1 MEDKNLLDI
10 PDALRLEHAGV
21 LLSGLCDRSDQ
32 LAPGIRQSTVML
44 YSGVPAM
51 DEADLVMMEESGET
65 LPAYLDDMRRG
76 FRLRVLESDE
86 DHVVASLERA
96 DTRDYSYIFSRY
108 ADRERALNLDRKHDY
123 EDIIGIT
130 TMLLD
135 RPAHSAVIQVV
146 TRGGGLPGSAHHQ
159 WLYSAPLLD
168 MEDGRGFWCLQS
180 VWSPMDRRTKAY
192 AQAAI
197 PRLHHWE

>member
-10 PDALRLEHAGV
+10 PDALRLEHAGMM
-21 LLSGLCDRSDQ
+21 LSGLCDRSDQ
-32 LAPGIRQSTVML
+32 LAPGIRQTLVVL

-51 DEADLVMMEESGET
+51 DEADLVMLEESGET

-76 FRLRVLESDE
+76 FRYRVMESDE

-108 ADRERALNLDRKHDY
+108 ADRERALNLDKKHDY
-123 EDIIGIT
+123 EDIVGIT
-130 TMLLD
+130 TMLVDL
-135 RPAHSAVIQVV
+135 PAHHVSIQVV
-146 TRGGGLPGSAHHQ
+146 SKGGGLPGEPHRQ
-159 WLYSAPLLD
+159 WLYTTPLLD
-168 MEDGRGFWCLQS
+168 TEGGKGFWCMQS
-180 VWSPMDRRTKAY
+180 LWSVMDRRTKAY
-192 AQAAI
+192 PQAAI